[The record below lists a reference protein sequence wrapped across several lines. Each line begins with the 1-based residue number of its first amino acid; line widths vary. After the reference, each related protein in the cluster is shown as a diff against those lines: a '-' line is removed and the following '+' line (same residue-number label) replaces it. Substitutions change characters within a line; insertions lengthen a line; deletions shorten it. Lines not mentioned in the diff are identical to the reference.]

1 MLVKAVDIVAARRD
15 DARAAAKGVGAAV
28 TEIYA
33 LIVDP
38 SAWAALATLVAMEL
52 VLGVDNLVFLAL
64 VSGRVPEPRRN
75 LARRLGLAAAL
86 ALRLVLLGVL
96 AGLVSLTSPLFALF
110 GHGFSLRDL
119 VLLGG
124 GFFLL
129 FKATQEIHDHVEGG
143 SEDEGAGAPPLG
155 FASAIAQ
162 IVALDLVFSIDS
174 IVTAVGMT
182 DHFPIMATAVCI
194 VILIMGVAA
203 APLSRFIT
211 SNPTLVML
219 ALSFLLMIGMVL
231 IADGF
236 GLHVP
241 KGYIYAAFVFSGSV
255 EALNTL
261 RRSRARRKSRNVN

>member
-1 MLVKAVDIVAARRD
+1 VTDWFALVF
-15 DARAAAKGVGAAV
+15 
-28 TEIYA
+28 
-33 LIVDP
+33 DP
-38 SAWAALATLVAMEL
+38 AAWAALATLVAMEL

-64 VSGRVPEPRRN
+64 VSRRVAPDRRAS
-75 LARRLGLAAAL
+75 ARRVGLAVALVLRLALLGL
-86 ALRLVLLGVL
+86 L
-96 AGLVSLTSPLFALF
+96 AGLVSLVSPLFSLF

-119 VLLGG
+119 VLLAG

-129 FKATQEIHDHVEGG
+129 AKATQEIHDHVEGEHD
-143 SEDEGAGAPPLG
+143 EDGAGAPELG

-182 DHFPIMATAVCI
+182 DHFPVMAVAVVI
-194 VILIMGVAA
+194 VIVLMGFAA
-203 APLSRFIT
+203 GPLSRFIS

-241 KGYIYAAFVFSGSV
+241 KGYIYAAFVFSGGV
-255 EALNTL
+255 EALNTI
-261 RRSRARRKSRNVN
+261 RRVRGRRKS

>member
-1 MLVKAVDIVAARRD
+1 VNAWI
-15 DARAAAKGVGAAV
+15 
-28 TEIYA
+28 A
-33 LIVDP
+33 LLFDP

-64 VSGRVPEPRRN
+64 VSARVAKPRQAS
-75 LARRLGLAAAL
+75 ARRLGLAVAL
-86 ALRLVLLGVL
+86 VLRLVLLGAL
-96 AGLVSLTSPLFALF
+96 AGLVSLVSPLFSLF

-124 GFFLL
+124 GFFLIG
-129 FKATQEIHDHVEGG
+129 KATQEIHDHVEGRHDDG
-143 SEDEGAGAPPLG
+143 GVGAPPIA

-182 DHFPIMATAVCI
+182 DHFPVMAAAVVI
-194 VILIMGVAA
+194 VIVLMGLAA
-203 APLSRFIT
+203 GALARFI
-211 SNPTLVML
+211 SANPTLVML

-231 IADGF
+231 VADGF

-241 KGYIYAAFVFSGSV
+241 KGYIYAAFLFSGGV

-261 RRSRARRKSRNVN
+261 RRVRKRPGGNGL

>member
-1 MLVKAVDIVAARRD
+1 VTDPFALVF
-15 DARAAAKGVGAAV
+15 
-28 TEIYA
+28 
-33 LIVDP
+33 DP

-64 VSGRVPEPRRN
+64 VSRRVAP
-75 LARRLGLAAAL
+75 ARRAIARRVGLGVAL
-86 ALRLVLLGVL
+86 VLRLALLGVL
-96 AGLVSLTSPLFALF
+96 AGLVSLVSPLFSLF

-129 FKATQEIHDHVEGG
+129 AKATQEIHDHVEG
-143 SEDEGAGAPPLG
+143 EHDDEGVGVELG

-182 DHFPIMATAVCI
+182 DHFPVMAVAVII
-194 VILIMGVAA
+194 VIVLMGFAA
-203 APLSRFIT
+203 GPLSRFIS

-241 KGYIYAAFVFSGSV
+241 KGYIYAAFLFSGAV

-261 RRSRARRKSRNVN
+261 RRVRGRRKS

>member
-1 MLVKAVDIVAARRD
+1 VTDPFALVF
-15 DARAAAKGVGAAV
+15 
-28 TEIYA
+28 
-33 LIVDP
+33 DP
-38 SAWAALATLVAMEL
+38 AAWAALATLVAMEL

-64 VSGRVPEPRRN
+64 VSRRVAPERRA
-75 LARRLGLAAAL
+75 LARRVGLGFALLLRLALLGL
-86 ALRLVLLGVL
+86 L
-96 AGLVSLTSPLFALF
+96 AGLVSLVSPLFSLF

-119 VLLGG
+119 VLLAG

-129 FKATQEIHDHVEGG
+129 AKATQEIHNHVEGEHD
-143 SEDEGAGAPPLG
+143 EDKAAAELG

-182 DHFPIMATAVCI
+182 DHFPVMALAVII
-194 VILIMGVAA
+194 VIVLMGFAA
-203 APLSRFIT
+203 GPLSRFIS

-241 KGYIYAAFVFSGSV
+241 KGYIYAAFLFSGGV

-261 RRSRARRKSRNVN
+261 RRVRGRRKS

>member
-1 MLVKAVDIVAARRD
+1 VSQ
-15 DARAAAKGVGAAV
+15 
-28 TEIYA
+28 IYA
-33 LIVDP
+33 LLVDP
-38 SAWAALATLVAMEL
+38 SAWVALVTLIAVEL
-52 VLGVDNLVFLAL
+52 VLGIDNLVFLAL
-64 VSGRVPEPRRN
+64 VSGRVAPPRRN
-75 LARRLGLAAAL
+75 LARRLGLAVALVLRL
-86 ALRLVLLGVL
+86 ALLGAI

-110 GHGFSLRDL
+110 DHGFSLRDL
-119 VLLGG
+119 VLLAG

-129 FKATQEIHDHVEGG
+129 YKATQEIHENVEGKR
-143 SEDEGAGAPPLG
+143 EQEAAGALAIG
-155 FASAIAQ
+155 FGSAIAQ

-182 DHFPIMATAVCI
+182 DRFPIMATAVCV

-203 APLSRFIT
+203 GPLSRFIT
-211 SNPTLVML
+211 SNPTLIML

-241 KGYIYAAFVFSGSV
+241 KGYIYAAFLFSGAV

-261 RRSRARRKSRNVN
+261 RRVRRRRKKL

>member
-1 MLVKAVDIVAARRD
+1 MTDLV
-15 DARAAAKGVGAAV
+15 
-28 TEIYA
+28 
-33 LIVDP
+33 LLLLDP
-38 SAWAALATLVAMEL
+38 AAWAALATLVAMEL

-64 VSGRVPEPRRN
+64 VTARVTKERQGV
-75 LARRLGLAAAL
+75 ARRLGLAL
-86 ALRLVLLGVL
+86 ALVLRLALL
-96 AGLVSLTSPLFALF
+96 AGAAWLVGLTEPLFSLF
-110 GHGFSLRDL
+110 DHGFSLRDL

-129 FKATQEIHDHVEGG
+129 FKATQEIHDHVEG
-143 SEDEGAGAPPLG
+143 DHDRDGAAKAPLG
-155 FASAIAQ
+155 FGAAIAQ

-182 DHFPIMATAVCI
+182 DQFPVMATAVVI
-194 VILIMGVAA
+194 VIILMGLAA
-203 APLSRFIT
+203 GPLSRFLT

-241 KGYIYAAFVFSGSV
+241 KGYIYAAFLFSGSV
-255 EALNTL
+255 ETLNTL
-261 RRSRARRKSRNVN
+261 RRVRGRQKKT

>member
-1 MLVKAVDIVAARRD
+1 M
-15 DARAAAKGVGAAV
+15 
-28 TEIYA
+28 TEIHD
-33 LIVDP
+33 LLVDP
-38 SAWAALATLVAMEL
+38 AAWAALATLVAMEL

-64 VSGRVPEPRRN
+64 VTGRVAPERRN
-75 LARRLGLAAAL
+75 AARRVGLGAAL
-86 ALRLVLLGVL
+86 VMRLVMLGAL
-96 AGLVSLTSPLFALF
+96 AGLVGLTAPLFSLF

-119 VLLGG
+119 VLLSG

-129 FKATQEIHDHVEGG
+129 AKATQEIHDHVEGRHDDAA
-143 SEDEGAGAPPLG
+143 SLPPLG
-155 FASAIAQ
+155 FATAIAQ
-162 IVALDLVFSIDS
+162 VVALDLVFSVDS

-182 DHFPIMATAVCI
+182 DHFPIMATAVII
-194 VILIMGVAA
+194 VIALMAVAA
-203 APLSRFIT
+203 GPLSRFIN

-241 KGYIYAAFVFSGSV
+241 KGYIYAAFLFSGAV

-261 RRSRARRKSRNVN
+261 RRVRGRRNVK

>member
-1 MLVKAVDIVAARRD
+1 
-15 DARAAAKGVGAAV
+15 V

-33 LIVDP
+33 LLADP

-64 VSGRVPEPRRN
+64 VSGRVAEPRRN

-86 ALRLVLLGVL
+86 ALRLALLGVL
-96 AGLVSLTSPLFALF
+96 AELVSLTSPLFTLF

-182 DHFPIMATAVCI
+182 DQFPIMATAVCL
-194 VILIMGVAA
+194 VILLMGVAA

-241 KGYIYAAFVFSGSV
+241 KGYIYAAFVFSGLV
-255 EALNTL
+255 EALNSL
-261 RRSRARRKSRNVN
+261 RRSRRRRKSRNVN

>member
-1 MLVKAVDIVAARRD
+1 MSEL
-15 DARAAAKGVGAAV
+15 
-28 TEIYA
+28 YA
-33 LIVDP
+33 LLFDP
-38 SAWAALATLVAMEL
+38 AAWAALATLVAMEV

-64 VSGRVPEPRRN
+64 VTARVARPRQGA
-75 LARRLGLAAAL
+75 ARRVGLGVALVLRL
-86 ALRLVLLGVL
+86 ALLGAL

-119 VLLGG
+119 VLLAG

-129 FKATQEIHDHVEGG
+129 AKATQEIHEHVEGRH
-143 SEDEGAGAPPLG
+143 DDPKTAPQIG
-155 FASAIAQ
+155 FASAIVQ
-162 IVALDLVFSIDS
+162 IVALDLVFSVDS

-182 DHFPIMATAVCI
+182 DHFPVMATAVVI
-194 VILIMGVAA
+194 VILLMGVAA
-203 APLSRFIT
+203 GPLSRFIT

-231 IADGF
+231 IADGC

-241 KGYIYAAFVFSGSV
+241 KGYIYAAFLFSGAV

-261 RRSRARRKSRNVN
+261 RRVRRRRDK

>member
-1 MLVKAVDIVAARRD
+1 VTDPFALVF
-15 DARAAAKGVGAAV
+15 
-28 TEIYA
+28 
-33 LIVDP
+33 DP

-64 VSGRVPEPRRN
+64 VSRRVAPARRA
-75 LARRLGLAAAL
+75 LARRVGLGVALVLRLALLGL
-86 ALRLVLLGVL
+86 L
-96 AGLVSLTSPLFALF
+96 AGLVSLVSPLFSLF

-119 VLLGG
+119 VLLAG

-129 FKATQEIHDHVEGG
+129 AKATQEIHDHVEG
-143 SEDEGAGAPPLG
+143 EHDEEGAGAELG
-155 FASAIAQ
+155 FGSAIAQ

-182 DHFPIMATAVCI
+182 DHFPVMAVAVII
-194 VILIMGVAA
+194 VIVLMGFAA
-203 APLSRFIT
+203 GPLSRFIS

-241 KGYIYAAFVFSGSV
+241 KGYIYAAFLFSGGV

-261 RRSRARRKSRNVN
+261 RRVRGRRKS

>member
-1 MLVKAVDIVAARRD
+1 MNDPL
-15 DARAAAKGVGAAV
+15 
-28 TEIYA
+28 A
-33 LIVDP
+33 LLVDP

-64 VSGRVPEPRRN
+64 VSARVAKPRQAA
-75 LARRLGLAAAL
+75 ARRVGLGVALVTRL
-86 ALRLVLLGVL
+86 ALLGAL
-96 AGLVSLTSPLFALF
+96 AGLVSLTAPLFSLF

-119 VLLGG
+119 VLIAG

-129 FKATQEIHDHVEGG
+129 AKATQEIHDHVEGRH
-143 SEDEGAGAPPLG
+143 DQDAAPAPPTG
-155 FASAIAQ
+155 FAAAIAQ

-182 DHFPIMATAVCI
+182 DHFPIMATAVVI
-194 VILIMGVAA
+194 VIALMGIAA
-203 APLSRFIT
+203 GPLARFIA

-231 IADGF
+231 IADGC

-241 KGYIYAAFVFSGSV
+241 KGYIYAAFLFSGAV
-255 EALNTL
+255 EGLNTL
-261 RRSRARRKSRNVN
+261 RRVRRRARKP

>member
-1 MLVKAVDIVAARRD
+1 
-15 DARAAAKGVGAAV
+15 V
-28 TEIYA
+28 TDPFA
-33 LIVDP
+33 LIFDP
-38 SAWAALATLVAMEL
+38 AAWAALATLVAMEL

-64 VSGRVPEPRRN
+64 VSRRVAPERRA
-75 LARRLGLAAAL
+75 LARRVGLGFALVLRLALLGL
-86 ALRLVLLGVL
+86 L
-96 AGLVSLTSPLFALF
+96 AGLVSLISPLFSLF

-129 FKATQEIHDHVEGG
+129 AKATQEIHDHVEG
-143 SEDEGAGAPPLG
+143 EHDEEKAGVELG

-182 DHFPIMATAVCI
+182 DHFPIMALAVII
-194 VILIMGVAA
+194 VIVLMGFAA
-203 APLSRFIT
+203 GPLSRFIS

-241 KGYIYAAFVFSGSV
+241 KGYIYAAFLFSGAV
-255 EALNTL
+255 ETLNTL
-261 RRSRARRKSRNVN
+261 RRVRARRKS

>member
-1 MLVKAVDIVAARRD
+1 MTDLL
-15 DARAAAKGVGAAV
+15 
-28 TEIYA
+28 A
-33 LIVDP
+33 LLSDP
-38 SAWAALATLVAMEL
+38 AAWAALATLVAMEL
-52 VLGVDNLVFLAL
+52 VLGVDNLVFLAI
-64 VSGRVPEPRRN
+64 VTGRVAPERRAA
-75 LARRLGLAAAL
+75 ARRVGLSVAL
-86 ALRLVLLGVL
+86 VMRLVLLGAL
-96 AGLVSLTSPLFALF
+96 AGLVSFVAPLFSLF

-129 FKATQEIHDHVEGG
+129 AKATQEIHEHVEGR
-143 SEDEGAGAPPLG
+143 EEGGQAAAPLG

-182 DHFPIMATAVCI
+182 DHFPIMAAAVCI
-194 VILIMGVAA
+194 VILMMGLAA
-203 APLSRFIT
+203 APLSRFIA

-231 IADGF
+231 VADGF

-241 KGYIYAAFVFSGSV
+241 KGYIYAAFLFSGGV

-261 RRSRARRKSRNVN
+261 RRVRRRKPKS